1 MAILTYAGVG
11 GAGLL
16 ALAAALPDPGRSDE
30 WQSPVATLS
39 PASAEPLGITPAS
52 EGAARPD
59 EARDRTLI
67 ESHPVCVASRVWSAG
82 TKSDTVY
89 YRYHRDGDRL
99 TVGYFVHWSTERP
112 WGNNW
117 LTYALAP
124 ALAVDGAYS
133 HGLFVLPGARDFM
146 YGPGDVE
153 GAAVTYQVSPDGR
166 LTPLSAQTEDGL
178 HNAVQL
184 ERDDIDARGRT
195 ALVTDVW
202 SHQLGGRG
210 AARAFDTPHE
220 LHEPHCFS
228 GAKLQPLNDAVTRTF
243 ELGNAEKPLRA
254 KSAWKLVEPQA
265 I

>member
-1 MAILTYAGVG
+1 MAILTYAGVC

-30 WQSPVATLS
+30 WQASVAKVS
-39 PASAEPLGITPAS
+39 PASAEALMITPAS
-52 EGAARPD
+52 AGAPHAD
-59 EARDRTLI
+59 EARDRALI

-82 TKSDTVY
+82 TKSDTVF
-89 YRYHRDGDRL
+89 YRYHREGDRL

-124 ALAVDGAYS
+124 ALAVDGTYS
-133 HGLFVLPGARDFM
+133 HGLFVLPGARDLM

-153 GAAVTYQVSPDGR
+153 GAAVTYEVSPEGK
-166 LTPLSAQTEDGL
+166 LTPLSAHPEDGT
-178 HNAVQL
+178 HQPVQL
-184 ERDDIDARGRT
+184 EREDLDARGRT

-210 AARAFDTPHE
+210 AARAFDKPDE
-220 LHEPHCFS
+220 LHEPHCFE

-243 ELGNAEKPLRA
+243 ELGTAEAPLRA
-254 KSAWKLVEPQA
+254 KAAWKLVEPKA